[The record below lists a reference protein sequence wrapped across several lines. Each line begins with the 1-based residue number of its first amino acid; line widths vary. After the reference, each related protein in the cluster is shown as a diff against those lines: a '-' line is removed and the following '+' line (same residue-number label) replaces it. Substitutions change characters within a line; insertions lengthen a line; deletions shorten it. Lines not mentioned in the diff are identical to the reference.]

1 MGNSDAEF
9 ILTNAERL
17 ITVTIRC
24 VISFGAADGLNDFLL
39 AKKQDQHEDWR
50 EAVWCFQRDGLLM
63 AALRAAILLDPH
75 ERVLSF
81 AGVNRRLEKPV
92 VQAALLQ
99 TLEDRHGSDDIPPS
113 RAELVD
119 EFRET
124 FRTIDLD
131 AYQRLRRFRN
141 RGIAHLTPEKMLES
155 VTLGELRA
163 LVAIIS
169 SLATTLQ
176 HLCQVQSAFR
186 SDMLDEYRELAKRTF
201 KP

>member
-1 MGNSDAEF
+1 LANPDADF
-9 ILTNAERL
+9 ILTNADRL

-24 VISFGAADGLNDFLL
+24 VVSFGAANGLNDFLL
-39 AKKQDQHEDWR
+39 ADRKDQHEDWR
-50 EAVWCFQRDGLLM
+50 EAVWCFQRDGLVM
-63 AALRAAILLDPH
+63 AALRAAILLDPN

-81 AGVNRRLEKPV
+81 ESVYRRLEKPD

-99 TLEDRHGSDDIPPS
+99 TLEDRHGPDVIPPS

-124 FRTIDLD
+124 FRKIDLD
-131 AYQRLRRFRN
+131 AYRRLRHFRN
-141 RGIAHLTPEKMLES
+141 RGIAHLTPEKMLKS
-155 VTLGELRA
+155 VTLDELRT

-169 SLATTLQ
+169 RLATTLQ
-176 HLCQVQSAFR
+176 HLCQVQSAFHPE
-186 SDMLDEYRELAKRTF
+186 MLHEYRELAKRTF